1 MEQTNGF
8 YDFCVPYNND
18 EKVLRGTLD
27 ELVDLGYK
35 TIAIDQSFDH
45 SKMEAAKRGS
55 EIFPE
60 PQAIEYLRKE
70 YADKLRILQ
79 RITILYVDVNVSHAM
94 VNHYHDYELS
104 DQIKYLI
111 YILECFAESAQVQS
125 NRWTAQ
131 NRCRPNSKWL
141 NSG

>member
-1 MEQTNGF
+1 MEQTKGF
-8 YDFCVPYNND
+8 YDFCVPYNSD

-55 EIFPE
+55 EMFPE
-60 PQAIEYLRKE
+60 PQAIDHLRKE

-94 VNHYHDYELS
+94 VNHYHVYELT

-111 YILECFAESAQVQS
+111 YVYTRVF
-125 NRWTAQ
+125 RWICA
-131 NRCRPNSKWL
+131 S
-141 NSG
+141 SI

>member
-1 MEQTNGF
+1 MEQTKGF
-8 YDFCVPYNND
+8 YDFCVPYNSD

-45 SKMEAAKRGS
+45 SRMEAAKRGS
-55 EIFPE
+55 EMFPE
-60 PQAIEYLRKE
+60 PQAIDHLRKE

-94 VNHYHDYELS
+94 VNHYHVYELT
-104 DQIKYLI
+104 DQIKYLSM

-125 NRWTAQ
+125 NRRTAQ
-131 NRCRPNSKWL
+131 NRCRPNSK
-141 NSG
+141 